1 MAWDTEGNE
10 LIPEPANDTN
20 PLSSQLNYT
29 IDGNKMLVD
38 FNQRL
43 NADEGLNGPC
53 YDWDKNW
60 KYSSE
65 CSIASNWK
73 IYFIFARN

>member
-1 MAWDTEGNE
+1 MAWDSEGNK
-10 LIPEPANDTN
+10 LIPEPANNTN

-43 NADEGLNGPC
+43 IADEGLNGPY
-53 YDWDKNW
+53 YDWDRNW
-60 KYSSE
+60 KYSME
-65 CSIASNWK
+65 CSMANDKDIS
-73 IYFIFARN
+73 FIFSRN